1 MLVTLTPHS
10 SETWRREEVTVP
22 CPLGHTSQDSVPD
35 SLPVVFGELVRSFSL
50 ALGIPQIPACLQT
63 SFRPDSPLKFFSM
76 VLSSLENVWQSV
88 FYNNSL
94 HSIY

>member
-1 MLVTLTPHS
+1 MLVTLMPYS
-10 SETWRREEVTVP
+10 SETWRHEEVTVP
-22 CPLGHTSQDSVPD
+22 CPHGHISQDSVPD
-35 SLPVVFGELVRSFSL
+35 SLPVIWGSL
-50 ALGIPQIPACLQT
+50 SDHSLLPWESQRFLQT
-63 SFRPDSPLKFFSM
+63 SFKPDSPLKCFSM